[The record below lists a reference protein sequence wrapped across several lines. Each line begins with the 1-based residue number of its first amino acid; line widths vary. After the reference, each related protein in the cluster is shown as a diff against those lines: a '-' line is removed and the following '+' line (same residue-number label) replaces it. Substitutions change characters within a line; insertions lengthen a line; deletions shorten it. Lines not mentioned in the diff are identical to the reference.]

1 MKNEKIADLIQY
13 YTSENSLLLVMF
25 AAADN
30 EKDRRDILHDIG
42 INNHY
47 ICELTREMLSA

>member
-1 MKNEKIADLIQY
+1 MKNKTAELIHY
-13 YTSENSLLLVMF
+13 YTTENSMLLVMF

-42 INNHY
+42 INNNY